1 MQFWAL
7 RNLLGTKIM
16 ETTNLKTN
24 LLSRN
29 AAAAYLG
36 LRPQTLAVW
45 ASTGRYDLPMVKIG
59 RYAKYRTVDLD
70 RFIEN
75 NVHGGEVL
83 Q

>member
-1 MQFWAL
+1 
-7 RNLLGTKIM
+7 M
-16 ETTNLKTN
+16 EATNLETK

-59 RYAKYRTVDLD
+59 RYAKYRKSDLD
-70 RFIEN
+70 HFIESN
-75 NVHGGEVL
+75 IQGAEVL